1 MEQVRKVTSKV
12 EDVLDQNMRWVKPYL
27 PALGRFLIVVTF
39 LEDALRSVGLASQPN
54 YDQALTVD
62 IRILTQ
68 WSDQIYYLQRHRKFP
83 WGISHIFLLINVVV
97 RPTPILLMISR

>member
-39 LEDALRSVGLASQPN
+39 LEDALRSVELAGEPN
-54 YDQALTVD
+54 
-62 IRILTQ
+62 
-68 WSDQIYYLQRHRKFP
+68 
-83 WGISHIFLLINVVV
+83 
-97 RPTPILLMISR
+97 